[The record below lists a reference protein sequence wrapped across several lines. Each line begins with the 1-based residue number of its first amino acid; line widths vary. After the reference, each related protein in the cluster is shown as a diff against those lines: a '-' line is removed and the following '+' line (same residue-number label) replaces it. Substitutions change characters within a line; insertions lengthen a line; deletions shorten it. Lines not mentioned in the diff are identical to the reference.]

1 MFRGF
6 DPERDRLVAIKLFRL
21 DLAPDRVH
29 RLVAALQRL
38 TSGALKHPAI
48 AAPIA
53 AGIQENTAYLV
64 QEYVAADSLDVV
76 LRDQGRAPLSDALRV
91 ARQLADA
98 VDAGVAHGAIHPR
111 DVLISSHDVRVTGFG
126 IGPALEQ
133 VGVAAPL
140 RRPYTAPERLAG
152 AAWDRRA
159 DIFSIAAVMYEVLTG
174 KRITGT
180 GEAGVPGLAEV
191 EGADVPAL
199 VATFARALAEN
210 PSDRYDTGAAFA
222 EDLAKAA
229 VASHKSQVAS
239 RDVAGRPAAK
249 KKAPSLPLEESEL
262 PLNPKAEAPPS
273 PPPEL
278 VVPVLPPEPT
288 KPPPVVRAP
297 PPKPI
302 IAPLPPAPA
311 VVAPPVAL
319 PPIETPKPAVKP
331 ASEPVLRSAP
341 RPEPRRPPAPAEP
354 PPAERHEAQPTL
366 FMSALDRSRSAM
378 WPLALAFVVG
388 LGLGIPFGFGLYPV
402 MNRAPA
408 AETAGAATGPAS
420 QVVTTPAAPVEA
432 PPAVETPATPAPAA
446 AAATPAPAPAPAAS
460 TPPPAAAR
468 AEPPRPAPRPTP
480 PPENPG
486 RLLVRTTP
494 AGARVFVDGREHG
507 ASPAEVR
514 DVAAGV
520 HTIRVARDGYA
531 TEERQ
536 VAVTAE
542 RPALNLTIAMARLTP
557 EAAALAAPVAPARV
571 ATEAVRIES
580 RPAGA
585 SVFLDGR
592 LIGTTP
598 LVVSDVAVGVH
609 QVRLQLDGYRAWQV
623 STDVIA
629 SGDNHIT
636 GSLER

>member
-21 DLAPDRVH
+21 DLPPERVH

-76 LRDQGRAPLSDALRV
+76 LRDQGPAPLSDALRV

-111 DVLISSHDVRVTGFG
+111 DVLLSAHDARVTGFG
-126 IGPALEQ
+126 IVPALEQ

-199 VATFARALAEN
+199 IATFGRALAEN
-210 PSDRYDTGAAFA
+210 PADRYDTGSGFA
-222 EDLAKAA
+222 EDLAKSS
-229 VASHKSQVAS
+229 VVS
-239 RDVAGRPAAK
+239 RRSPAGRPSAAAK
-249 KKAPSLPLEESEL
+249 KKEPALPLEEPEL
-262 PLNPKAEAPPS
+262 PLNPRAEAPPE
-273 PPPEL
+273 P
-278 VVPVLPPEPT
+278 VVPALEAPLAAKPVPPTPMLLAPAPPA
-288 KPPPVVRAP
+288 KKVIARPPPPVPAAP
-297 PPKPI
+297 VVV
-302 IAPLPPAPA
+302 PPAP
-311 VVAPPVAL
+311 L
-319 PPIETPKPAVKP
+319 PPIETPKPAARP
-331 ASEPVLRSAP
+331 ASEPPPRPAP
-341 RPEPRRPPAPAEP
+341 RPEPRRPPP
-354 PPAERHEAQPTL
+354 PDDPLPGERHEAQPTL
-366 FMSALDRSRSAM
+366 FMSALNRSRSAM

-388 LGLGIPFGFGLYPV
+388 LGLGIAFGFGLYPV
-402 MNRAPA
+402 MNRESAVDTVAAEPAGPPVPA
-408 AETAGAATGPAS
+408 ATTPRHA
-420 QVVTTPAAPVEA
+420 TPAA
-432 PPAVETPATPAPAA
+432 TATPEPAA
-446 AAATPAPAPAPAAS
+446 AAAPAPAPPPAPAAPA
-460 TPPPAAAR
+460 PPPAAAR
-468 AEPPRPAPRPTP
+468 AEAPRPVRRPAP

-486 RLLVRTTP
+486 RLLVRTSP
-494 AGARVFVDGREHG
+494 AGARVFVDGRDRG

-514 DVAAGV
+514 DLTAGV

-531 TEERQ
+531 PEERQ
-536 VAVTAE
+536 VAVTVE
-542 RPALNLTIAMARLTP
+542 RPALNLTIAMARLSVP
-557 EAAALAAPVAPARV
+557 APARV

-598 LVVSDVAVGVH
+598 LVVSDVAVGAH
-609 QVRLQLDGYRAWQV
+609 QVRLQLDGYRLWQV
-623 STDVIA
+623 STDVNPG
-629 SGDNHIT
+629 GDNHIT